1 MHVRAFLG
9 FSVGYLG
16 KQAWCLLPVTIT
28 VLCNPGHLSMR
39 TTIVYLAG
47 VVHAAYDQSD
57 RPVAEWA
64 GVNQVRRPYGRLKCR
79 ALLQRL

>member
-1 MHVRAFLG
+1 
-9 FSVGYLG
+9 
-16 KQAWCLLPVTIT
+16 
-28 VLCNPGHLSMR
+28 MR
-39 TTIVYLAG
+39 TTIVTLLG
-47 VVHAAYDQSD
+47 VVHAAYDQCD